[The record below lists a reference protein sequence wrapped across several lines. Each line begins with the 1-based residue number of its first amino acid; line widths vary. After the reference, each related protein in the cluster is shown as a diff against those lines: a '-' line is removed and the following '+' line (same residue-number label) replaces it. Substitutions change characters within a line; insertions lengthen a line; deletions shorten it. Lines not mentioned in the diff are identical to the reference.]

1 MNTISNRLAAIAT
14 MLAAVAALAGLAVPG
29 LYVDAPNWVQ
39 QAQGTDLATLFL
51 AVPVLASA
59 CGRPHAAR
67 RPVGWRSWPGCCT
80 SSTTTR
86 SSRSRWR

>member
-1 MNTISNRLAAIAT
+1 MHAISNRLAALAT
-14 MLAAVAALAGLAVPG
+14 LRAAAAALVGLTVSG

-51 AVPVLASA
+51 AVPVLTV
-59 CGRPHAAR
+59 GLWTAR
-67 RPVGWRSWPGCCT
+67 RGWPAGSRSWPGCST

-86 SSRSRWR
+86 FLRSRWR